1 MVAYP
6 PRDPEP
12 SFAGLPSFL
21 KLPYVTDP
29 SELARIKPDIA
40 ILGAP
45 FDMGTTI
52 RPGTRFGPRAIRQA
66 AGYVGGSPVE
76 PMYHVSMKVKPF
88 SVLNVVDIG
97 DANCSPHSLELAHDA
112 INRKVAEPLSHGALP
127 IVLGGDHSITL
138 PSATAVADAWG
149 RGKVGIIHFDS
160 HADTAPD
167 SFGGS
172 LIAHGSP
179 MRRLIESGAVPAK
192 NFVQIGL
199 RGYWPPAEV
208 WQWMEEQGMRWHL
221 MTELDERGFDTV
233 MDEAISEALDGPK
246 FIYLSVD
253 IDVLDPGFAPGTG
266 TPEPGGMTPSQLL
279 RAVRNIVSSGE
290 PCGHGRGGGVATL
303 RRPRRGHRGARP
315 PGGCRGD
322 LGPGPQAAI
331 RLLGSTP
338 APRPMPYVVLSTGPR
353 IASSL
358 PPPAL

>member
-1 MVAYP
+1 MTSYP
-6 PRDPEP
+6 PTDPEP
-12 SFAGLPSFL
+12 SFIGLPSFL

-29 SELARIKPDIA
+29 AELKRLAPDVA
-40 ILGAP
+40 IMGAP

-76 PMYHVSMKVKPF
+76 PMYHVSLKVAPF
-88 SVLNVVDIG
+88 AVLKVVDFG
-97 DANCSPHSLELAHDA
+97 DANCSPHSLELAHAA
-112 INRKVAEPLSHGALP
+112 IYRKVSDALAANTLP

-138 PSATAVADAWG
+138 PAANAVADAWG

-179 MRRLIESGAVPAK
+179 MRRLIESGAVLPR

-221 MTELDERGFDTV
+221 MTELEDRGFDVV
-233 MDEAISEALDGPK
+233 MDEAINEALDGPE

-279 RAVRNIVSSGE
+279 RAVRNIVS
-290 PCGHGRGGGVATL
+290 RVNLVAMDMVEVS
-303 RRPRRGHRGARP
+303 P
-315 PGGCRGD
+315 PYD
-322 LGPGPQAAI
+322 GPGAVTAEHAHRIVVEAIAALAHK
-331 RLLGSTP
+331 RT
-338 APRPMPYVVLSTGPR
+338 
-353 IASSL
+353 SS
-358 PPPAL
+358 